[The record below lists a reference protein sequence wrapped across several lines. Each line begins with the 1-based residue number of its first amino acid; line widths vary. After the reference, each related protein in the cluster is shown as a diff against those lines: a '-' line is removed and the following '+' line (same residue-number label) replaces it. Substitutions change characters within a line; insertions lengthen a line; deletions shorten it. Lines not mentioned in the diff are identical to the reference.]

1 MSCPAV
7 ALSDA
12 REKGLA
18 EAMPQP
24 ARDGISP
31 QGHDSM
37 NEAQDNRVLWTPQR
51 WLIAECYLR
60 RLIDVHDFKRRE
72 LIVLHVVLMRSYGLG
87 RPRALFERL
96 EDLHACTRISRG
108 NVSEVLN
115 GLRRALVL
123 DVRPQKW
130 YGINPNAKAWKVVPR
145 LDLAPLMEQIELLV
159 PDADLRDG
167 MDAAF
172 LDDPAQFLGLD
183 GLPARGAGAVS
194 AVRQTRSTQARDS
207 RPGVLSGC
215 CESSGAERSFEPGGS
230 RPRAGYHAAVGES
243 VGESVGNSPLLSMSV
258 PKSGTRDAFPNRERC
273 VNHNKDG
280 PGAVGSRIGNADPP
294 LKTLNSLESQRS
306 AVYSSKTADLLTAE
320 LSQDAR
326 KLRRELEELVG
337 KSDWVNW
344 GGAWTNALKLQ
355 PAVVERVIACYRQ
368 EAIERQKT
376 AQPPIRH
383 PGGWMWDNFKRW
395 R

>member
-1 MSCPAV
+1 MSFPEV
-7 ALSDA
+7 GLSAA
-12 REKGLA
+12 REKGPA

-87 RPRALFERL
+87 RPRALFDRL

-123 DVRPQKW
+123 DERPPKW

-207 RPGVLSGC
+207 RPGLLSGC

-243 VGESVGNSPLLSMSV
+243 VSNSPLLSMSV
-258 PKSGTRDAFPNRERC
+258 PESGTRDAFPNRERC

-280 PGAVGSRIGNADPP
+280 PGAVGSRIGNVSYIAFKGTAVQSSKPTVP
-294 LKTLNSLESQRS
+294 LKRLTEAGVRLRDDVR
-306 AVYSSKTADLLTAE
+306 AV
-320 LSQDAR
+320 
-326 KLRRELEELVG
+326 VG
-337 KSDWVNW
+337 ETCWVNW
-344 GGAWTNALKLQ
+344 VGYWTNRIKENPDKVQ
-355 PAVVERVIACYRQ
+355 RVLGEFRYQASVGQTIAN
-368 EAIERQKT
+368 
-376 AQPPIRH
+376 
-383 PGGWMWDNFKRW
+383 PGGYMFDLMKRW
-395 R
+395 K